1 MTLIL
6 IITWSPEFLFI
17 LHLLGT
23 DVSAEVR
30 KIMSFFFL
38 MILNFVLFL
47 YAAVDYLNK
56 WETSFCENI
65 VDHYDILQK
74 TRILRFLYYMN
85 ESRRMKIS
93 MGQPSGCVML
103 SFPY

>member
-23 DVSAEVR
+23 DVSAEVH
-30 KIMSFFFL
+30 KIMSFFK
-38 MILNFVLFL
+38 NDTKSCVVL

-56 WETSFCENI
+56 WETRFCENI
-65 VDHYDILQK
+65 VDDCDILHNFC
-74 TRILRFLYYMN
+74 TI
-85 ESRRMKIS
+85 
-93 MGQPSGCVML
+93 
-103 SFPY
+103 